1 MIPPESSDR
10 ESDGFDFPNGNT
22 NTRHLRLRHFECG
35 GKYPSYPFRSLVK
48 LYARLGLHRYNLLEG
63 KNLQLDSLESF
74 NMSIT
79 GGPSSYY
86 LSLVARV
93 PDSGLQQ
100 PFQVFVQERS
110 FGFLDLGCPIA
121 RPLVTTKE
129 PFLRPHS
136 DPPPPDGMFFSKKLP
151 R

>member
-1 MIPPESSDR
+1 MIRRLAYTQDIIPLHSS

-22 NTRHLRLRHFECG
+22 NTHFECG

-48 LYARLGLHRYNLLEG
+48 LYARLGLHRYNLLELS
-63 KNLQLDSLESF
+63 LQSF
-74 NMSIT
+74 NMRVT

-93 PDSGLQQ
+93 PDSRLQQ
-100 PFQVFVQERS
+100 AFQVLVQERS

-129 PFLRPHS
+129 PHS
-136 DPPPPDGMFFSKKLP
+136 DPTPPPDVITSV
-151 R
+151 RVARQ